1 MDACSE
7 AHAAAIWAR
16 EEFGHANLGD
26 ERRTKRLTQM
36 AASAALFPSGK
47 LSDVFQSAAD
57 AQGAYKFVENDSV
70 KAEAIS
76 EAAGL
81 ASAKR
86 CANESLVFVAVDGSS
101 LTLTD
106 HGVCK
111 NFGTIG
117 AYSQGARGLKVVA
130 ALAVDIDGVPCGL
143 TSMQWWA
150 RQKMHRARGETRKL
164 EDKELGHWFDACTE
178 TIERFTSQ
186 APHCR
191 MWFQLDR
198 EADAWQ
204 LLLPLASTR
213 QFFTVRSSVN
223 RNVLSETGARRKVL
237 DELARPSAYMGRFS
251 LEVPEGPRRTART
264 AHMTYY
270 AAPVILLLRDK
281 VTRRVQALML
291 NAVRALE
298 TSGVPN
304 GETPIEWVLY
314 TNHPITTAEDAL
326 LVIHGYSQRWR
337 IEDFFRSWKTGACNV
352 ESTQLHDINHVKIWA
367 NMLASVATRIER
379 LKHLARAKPDLPATE
394 EFSADELQA
403 LKLLKSKRKK
413 KNEHIPDTTPTIAQ
427 AVLWTA
433 QLGGYTGKSSGGPPG
448 SVTIRRG
455 LERLEPAAE
464 AIRILKE
471 NGHLR

>member
-1 MDACSE
+1 MDGCSD
-7 AHAAAIWAR
+7 AHAAVIWAK

-36 AASAALFPSGK
+36 ALRAALFPSGK
-47 LSDVFQSAAD
+47 LSDVFQSAAE

-76 EAAGL
+76 HAAGL

-86 CANESLVFVAVDGSS
+86 CANEALVFVAVDGSS

-106 HGVCK
+106 HGLCK
-111 NFGTIG
+111 NFGSIG
-117 AYSQGARGLKVVA
+117 AYTQGARGLKVVG
-130 ALAVDIDGVPCGL
+130 ALAVNIDGIPCGM

-150 RQKMHRARGETRKL
+150 RQKMQRARGETRAL
-164 EDKELGHWFDACTE
+164 EEKELGHWFRACTE
-178 TIERFTSQ
+178 TIERFALQ
-186 APHCR
+186 APDCR
-191 MWFQLDR
+191 IWFQLDR

-204 LLLPLASTR
+204 LLLPLAGTG

-223 RNVLSETGARRKVL
+223 RNVLSKTGARRKVL
-237 DELARPSAYMGRFS
+237 DELAHPSAFMGRFS

-264 AHMTYY
+264 ARMTYY
-270 AAPVILLLRDK
+270 AAPVTLLLRDK
-281 VTRRVQALML
+281 VTKRVQALTL
-291 NAVRALE
+291 HAVRALE
-298 TSGVPN
+298 TSGVPK

-337 IEDFFRSWKTGACNV
+337 IEDFFRTWKTGACNV

-394 EFSADELQA
+394 ELSEHELQA
-403 LKLLKSKRKK
+403 LKMLKTKRKK
-413 KNEHIPDTTPTIAQ
+413 KNEHIPDETPTIAL
-427 AVLWTA
+427 AVRWIA
-433 QLGGYTGKSSGGPPG
+433 ELGGYMGKSSGGPPG

-464 AIRILKE
+464 AIRILRE